1 MVALPSLSGQ
11 ATTVAPSGNCV
22 LKASD
27 VGPAGNVLC
36 NLCLPQIKPEHI
48 GDAVHP
54 GSAGT
59 ECAPLPRRHVISV
72 RPCSTISE
80 CACHCT
86 TRRRNA
92 HGIAEHE
99 LLYPWHPWAGC
110 LVHIHEVVEKVGRQ
124 VFRCSLSGRAS
135 GRWLEI
141 PAWMFDRAAR
151 AAWRVGAAPDVEI
164 AVLTALATLLQDV
177 TSVSG
182 APSQLRDSPV
192 VFGRFSRAFVTGQ
205 SDLSKNVSHCN
216 PAQGCECQTRDHV
229 RKRMAAVHRRCCNH
243 RKIEQNGDPA
253 DISDWPKRKNEQKS
267 KRGMPAR
274 EGNDSFCALRNL
286 ITKYSDA
293 QPKENRKVQI
303 SCGRHDGWR
312 IERGQMQIA
321 PNTLR
326 RHHSRNCDRNKSQKH
341 KAQNKNAQSQPLSGD
356 SQNDYNGRCLHGKT
370 RICSRQNRV
379 QKRRGVHDRQPRRR

>member
-110 LVHIHEVVEKVGRQ
+110 LVHIHEVVEKAGRE

-151 AAWRVGAAPDVEI
+151 AAWRVGAAPYVDI
-164 AVLTALATLLQDV
+164 AVLTALATLLQEV

-182 APSQLRDSPV
+182 APSQLRDSSAAL
-192 VFGRFSRAFVTGQ
+192 G
-205 SDLSKNVSHCN
+205 SHDTN
-216 PAQGCECQTRDHV
+216 RGDVH
-229 RKRMAAVHRRCCNH
+229 AA
-243 RKIEQNGDPA
+243 PA
-253 DISDWPKRKNEQKS
+253 DRSSPSSQQCTSVRS
-267 KRGMPAR
+267 VLRP
-274 EGNDSFCALRNL
+274 ALRRGA
-286 ITKYSDA
+286 DA
-293 QPKENRKVQI
+293 AMAGVARRDAPYADEA
-303 SCGRHDGWR
+303 DGPPDL
-312 IERGQMQIA
+312 G
-321 PNTLR
+321 
-326 RHHSRNCDRNKSQKH
+326 S
-341 KAQNKNAQSQPLSGD
+341 
-356 SQNDYNGRCLHGKT
+356 
-370 RICSRQNRV
+370 
-379 QKRRGVHDRQPRRR
+379 RRRRPRSGTGGDAS